1 MEYLN
6 YYDETAEAAYRRSEA
21 KKRQAEFERQ
31 CVEAEE
37 WIREMLA
44 PRTTHAEARYYALQ
58 EVQMFVD
65 FVIECEGLLDYGSDD
80 DRLRNDFNEWRL
92 TEQPL
97 AHLAVI

>member
-6 YYDETAEAAYRRSEA
+6 YYDEAAESAYRRSEA
-21 KKRQAEFERQ
+21 KRQAEFNRQ
-31 CVEAEE
+31 CVEAEK
-37 WIREMLA
+37 WIRAMLA

-80 DRLRNDFNEWRL
+80 SKLRNDFNEWRR
-92 TEQPL
+92 TELPL